1 MKSDH
6 AFYQQIP
13 IQNQNQKKGDGRSRA
28 TNSPNKTGSQLRLR
42 GDQLSDIIGVP
53 DSIIKQLKKSLN
65 SSEYAQRK
73 QDGQIKWKNPK
84 GNKMKKSS
92 VAKEMQKTGTIWATT
107 N

>member
-6 AFYQQIP
+6 AFFQQIP

-73 QDGQIKWKNPK
+73 QDG
-84 GNKMKKSS
+84 
-92 VAKEMQKTGTIWATT
+92 
-107 N
+107 